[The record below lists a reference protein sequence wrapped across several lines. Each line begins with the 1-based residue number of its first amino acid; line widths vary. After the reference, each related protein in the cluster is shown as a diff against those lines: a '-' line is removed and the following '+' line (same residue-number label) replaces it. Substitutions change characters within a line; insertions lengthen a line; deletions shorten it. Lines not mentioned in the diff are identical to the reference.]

1 MRIFRYIVVFILCTF
16 SEAFLSP
23 AQAQVLYEI
32 SGKGTRSKSYI
43 LATNRYVEMQF
54 IDTIPNVFKC
64 FSRCNKVVTEYR
76 YIDNA
81 LRISL
86 GMGLDQ
92 LCRMK
97 PSYLTEMFRTELMKQ
112 WLGYDDQKSMENFF
126 ESVALERNIPIVG
139 LDNIGETMYMLFDR
153 EPFHWQCKELL
164 KVPKLGPK
172 AFEQCAGFL
181 RIMDGTEP
189 LDATS
194 VHPESYDA
202 ARAILKECGYGAGDI
217 LAGKVKGLTARK
229 DIAEKLGIGKYTFAD
244 IAAELEKPG
253 RDPRED
259 VLAPVLRSDVLEMS
273 DLIPGMEFKG
283 TVRNIVDF
291 GAFVDIGVHQDGLVH
306 ISELADRYVKHPLD
320 VVKVGDIVNVKVLS
334 IDEKRGKIAL
344 SMKAAGK

>member
-1 MRIFRYIVVFILCTF
+1 MRIFRYIVVFILCSI
-16 SEAFLSP
+16 SEAFLAP

-64 FSRCNKVVTEYR
+64 FSRCNKVITEFAMQDYEAIAALR
-76 YIDNA
+76 QAALLPDSVKLTNFYSESGYQYIDNA

-112 WLGYDDQKSMENFF
+112 WLGYDDQKSMEDFF

-164 KVPKLGPK
+164 KVI
-172 AFEQCAGFL
+172 EY
-181 RIMDGTEP
+181 
-189 LDATS
+189 
-194 VHPESYDA
+194 PENEVKQE
-202 ARAILKECGYGAGDI
+202 RAIRDMYRDGRLTDLAYQVEGPNNTTSISFSDYKVYTARNQQWVKRLQPYLADGGAFITLNAVFLG
-217 LAGKVKGLTARK
+217 GEKGL
-229 DIAEKLGIGKYTFAD
+229 LQQ
-244 IAAELEKPG
+244 
-253 RDPRED
+253 
-259 VLAPVLRSDVLEMS
+259 LR
-273 DLIPGMEFKG
+273 
-283 TVRNIVDF
+283 
-291 GAFVDIGVHQDGLVH
+291 
-306 ISELADRYVKHPLD
+306 
-320 VVKVGDIVNVKVLS
+320 
-334 IDEKRGKIAL
+334 
-344 SMKAAGK
+344 AAGYRVRPVNRGLRLTTHDKLQTTNNK